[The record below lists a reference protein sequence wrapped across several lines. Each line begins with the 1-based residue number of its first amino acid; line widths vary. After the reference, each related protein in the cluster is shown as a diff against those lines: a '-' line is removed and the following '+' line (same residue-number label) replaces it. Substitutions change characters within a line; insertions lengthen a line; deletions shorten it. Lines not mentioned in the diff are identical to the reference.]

1 MIVIIFTYNRLL
13 ELQLTVTALKQNYLS
28 NKVNLVVF
36 SDGPKTEKDYE
47 NVKKV
52 RKFIKEVK
60 GFKSLEVIE
69 RKKNFGLARNII
81 EGVSEVINVYN
92 NVIVLE
98 DDLITSKNFLCYM
111 KNALNFYEEK
121 KEIFSISGY
130 SMPLKSLK
138 NYPYDTYLFYRPS
151 SWGWA
156 TWKDRWMDIDWEIKD
171 YENFFKDKKSQKDFN
186 KGGSDLTRMLKHYFE
201 GKNNSWAIRWSY
213 NMWKQKKYCVYPTK
227 SKIQNIGF
235 GENATHCK
243 GINIYRT
250 LIDDTNKC
258 EFEFLEK
265 IEFNK
270 KIIKEFKYQY
280 SYINK
285 FFNKIKFFK
294 EIK

>member
-1 MIVIIFTYNRLL
+1 MTVIIFTYNRLL
-13 ELQLTVTALKQNYLS
+13 ELQTTISALKQNYLS
-28 NKVNLVVF
+28 DKVNLVIF
-36 SDGPKTEKDYE
+36 SDGPKTEKDYK

-52 RKFIKEVK
+52 REFIKEIK

-81 EGVSEVINVYN
+81 EGVTKVINVYN

-98 DDLITSKNFLCYM
+98 DDLVTSKNFLCYM

-156 TWKDRWMDIDWEIKD
+156 TWKDRWNSIDWEIKD
-171 YENFFKDKKSQKDFN
+171 FNDFIKNKKLQKDFN
-186 KGGSDLTRMLKHYFE
+186 KGGVDLTRMLKNYFE
-201 GKNNSWAIRWSY
+201 GKNNSWAIRWTY
-213 NMWKQKKYCVYPTK
+213 NMWKQGKYCVYPTK

-243 GINIYRT
+243 GINIYKT
-250 LIDDTNKC
+250 LLDDINECDFNFLNKI
-258 EFEFLEK
+258 LVDEK
-265 IEFNK
+265 IV
-270 KIIKEFKYQY
+270 KEFAYQY
-280 SYINK
+280 SYRNK
-285 FFNKIKFFK
+285 LIKKIWEYLK
-294 EIK
+294 